1 MRQDFWRLLGIVLPF
16 VLLGLLMGH
25 TALALAAG
33 LFFFIVRQALAHAE
47 LLAWLK
53 RRADTGRPARAGLV
67 EELCRE
73 IQQLRNHYRAR
84 NALLAGYLKRFQR
97 ATTAI
102 PDAVIILGRY
112 GEIEW
117 ANRKAEQYMGI
128 CWPQDNG
135 LRLLNLV
142 RDPALADYLGPG
154 PETRAEALQLDAPA
168 NAGIRLEIRVSPY
181 GAARALLVARDV
193 TGISR
198 NNRMRKDFIANASH
212 ELRTPLTVI
221 AGYLESFA
229 DDDLCPGEWRAHIEQ
244 MRGQT
249 GRMQSLIADLLQLSS
264 LEAGAGDDVKEAVAA
279 PEMLAMIC
287 NEVKKTTAYREHI
300 ITIKADPGL
309 YFNGDPRLLYSAFSN
324 LIFNA
329 AQYTQAEG
337 LIEVEWRQD
346 AAGLCFSVRDNGLGI
361 DAAHIPR
368 LTERFYR
375 IDKGRSRA
383 QGGTGLGL
391 AIVKHILVRYGA
403 TLQIESEPGQGSLFR
418 CRFPETHAIR
428 MDAPALPADRPA
440 PRSS

>member
-1 MRQDFWRLLGIVLPF
+1 MRQDLWRLLGIVLLS
-16 VLLGLLMGH
+16 VLIGLLTGH

-33 LFFFIVRQALAHAE
+33 LFFFSIRQYLAQAE

-53 RRADTGRPARAGLV
+53 RRADAGRPARAGLV
-67 EELCRE
+67 DELCRE

-102 PDAVIILGRY
+102 PDAVIILGRF

-117 ANRKAEQYMGI
+117 ANRKAGQYMGI

-154 PETRAEALQLDAPA
+154 PGPETRAEALQLDAPA
-168 NAGIRLEIRVSPY
+168 NAGIRLEIRISPY
-181 GAARALLVARDV
+181 GTARKLLVARDV

-198 NNRMRKDFIANASH
+198 SNRMRKDFIANASH

-221 AGYLESFA
+221 AGYLENFA
-229 DDDLCPGEWRAHIEQ
+229 DDELCPGEWRAHIAQ

-264 LEAGAGDDVKEAVAA
+264 LEAGAGEDIREAVAA

-287 NEVKKTTAYREHI
+287 DEIKKTAAYRDHA

-383 QGGTGLGL
+383 RGGTGLGL

-403 TLQIESEPGQGSLFR
+403 SLQIESEPGQGSLFR
-418 CRFPETHAIR
+418 CRFPGTHAIR
-428 MDAPALPADRPA
+428 MDAPARQQGG
-440 PRSS
+440 R

>member
-1 MRQDFWRLLGIVLPF
+1 MRQDLWRLLGIVLLS
-16 VLLGLLMGH
+16 VLIGLLTGH

-33 LFFFIVRQALAHAE
+33 LFFFSIRQYLAQAE

-53 RRADTGRPARAGLV
+53 RRADTGRPAQAGLV
-67 EELCRE
+67 DELCRE

-102 PDAVIILGRY
+102 PDAVIILGRF

-117 ANRKAEQYMGI
+117 ANRKAGQYMGI

-154 PETRAEALQLDAPA
+154 PETRIDALQLDAPA
-168 NAGIRLEIRVSPY
+168 NAGIRLEIRASPY
-181 GAARALLVARDV
+181 GAARTLLVARDV

-198 NNRMRKDFIANASH
+198 NNQMRKDFIANASH

-229 DDDLCPGEWRAHIEQ
+229 DDELCPGEWRAHIEQ

-264 LEAGAGDDVKEAVAA
+264 LEAGAGDDIREAVAA

-287 NEVKKTTAYREHI
+287 DEIKKTAAYRDHA

-329 AQYTQAEG
+329 AQYTPAEG

-383 QGGTGLGL
+383 RGGTGLGL
-391 AIVKHILVRYGA
+391 AIVKHILGRYGA

-418 CRFPETHAIR
+418 CRFPGTHAIR
-428 MDAPALPADRPA
+428 MDAPALPGGKVAVE
-440 PRSS
+440 

>member
-1 MRQDFWRLLGIVLPF
+1 MRQDLWCLLGIVLLS
-16 VLLGLLMGH
+16 VLIGLLTGH

-33 LFFFIVRQALAHAE
+33 LFFFSIRQYLAQAE

-53 RRADTGRPARAGLV
+53 RRADAGRPAQAGLV
-67 EELCRE
+67 DELCRE

-102 PDAVIILGRY
+102 PDAVIILGRF

-117 ANRKAEQYMGI
+117 ANRKAGQYMGI

-154 PETRAEALQLDAPA
+154 PEIRAEALQLDAPA

-181 GAARALLVARDV
+181 GAARKLLVARDV

-198 NNRMRKDFIANASH
+198 SNRMRKDFIANASH

-221 AGYLESFA
+221 AGYLENFA
-229 DDDLCPGEWRAHIEQ
+229 DDELCPDEWRAHIQQ

-249 GRMQSLIADLLQLSS
+249 DRMQSLIADLLQLSS
-264 LEAGAGDDVKEAVAA
+264 LEAGAGEDIREAVAA

-287 NEVKKTTAYREHI
+287 DEVKKTAAYRGHA

-309 YFNGDPRLLYSAFSN
+309 YFSGDPRLLYSAFSN

-329 AQYTQAEG
+329 AQYTQAKG

-383 QGGTGLGL
+383 RGGTGLGL

-403 TLQIESEPGQGSLFR
+403 SLQIESKPGQGSLFR

-428 MDAPALPADRPA
+428 MDAPARPGGKVA
-440 PRSS
+440 VE

>member
-1 MRQDFWRLLGIVLPF
+1 MRQDLWRLLGIVLLS
-16 VLLGLLMGH
+16 VLIGLLTGH

-33 LFFFIVRQALAHAE
+33 LFFFIVRQALAQAE

-53 RRADTGRPARAGLV
+53 RRADAGRPARAGLV
-67 EELCRE
+67 DELCRE
-73 IQQLRNHYRAR
+73 IQQLRTHYRAR

-102 PDAVIILGRY
+102 PDAVIILGRF

-117 ANRKAEQYMGI
+117 ANRKAGQYMGI
-128 CWPQDNG
+128 CWPEDNG

-181 GAARALLVARDV
+181 GTARKLLVARDV

-198 NNRMRKDFIANASH
+198 NNQMRKDFIANASH

-221 AGYLESFA
+221 AGYLENFA
-229 DDDLCPGEWRAHIEQ
+229 DDELCPGEWRAHIQQ

-249 GRMQSLIADLLQLSS
+249 DRMQSLIADLLQLSS
-264 LEAGAGDDVKEAVAA
+264 LEAGASDDIREAVAA

-287 NEVKKTTAYREHI
+287 DEIKKTATYRDHA

-329 AQYTQAEG
+329 VQYTQAEG

-346 AAGLCFSVRDNGLGI
+346 AASLCFSVRDNGLGI

-383 QGGTGLGL
+383 RGGTGLGL

-418 CRFPETHAIR
+418 CRFPGTHAIR
-428 MDAPALPADRPA
+428 MDAPALPGGKVAVE
-440 PRSS
+440 